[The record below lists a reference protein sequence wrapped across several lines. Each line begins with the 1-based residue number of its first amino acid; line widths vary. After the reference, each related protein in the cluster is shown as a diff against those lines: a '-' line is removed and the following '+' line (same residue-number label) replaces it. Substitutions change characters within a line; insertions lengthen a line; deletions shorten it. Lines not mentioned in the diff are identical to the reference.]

1 MARRSDCFRTL
12 TSNETPTFSKGKT
25 KENAAFDDYSR
36 ASLVPDFNIEILP
49 QLTKEELEK
58 LAQKQE
64 RTGSLRD

>member
-1 MARRSDCFRTL
+1 MKHQRF
-12 TSNETPTFSKGKT
+12 PKGKT